1 MAEEKEQKEPGVVRY
16 SLGRLR
22 ERLVGR
28 FLCLLGR
35 HRFREEGVTIC
46 MRCLKLLKEKY
57 E

>member
-1 MAEEKEQKEPGVVRY
+1 MAEEKEVKEPGVVRY
-16 SLGRLR
+16 SIGRLR
-22 ERLVGR
+22 ERLFGR
-28 FLCLLGR
+28 LLCLFGR